1 MKTRAHTSG
10 AFDFSLDLAVMSH
23 AVSMIAEEMGTV
35 LERGALSPNIRE
47 RRDASS
53 ALFDA
58 NGTMIAQA
66 AHIPVHLG
74 AMPESVRAVRAKK
87 PEPGDVFILNDPF
100 HGGSHLP
107 DLTLVEAIDI
117 GGAIAGYAAIRAHHA
132 DVGGMSPGSMPQ
144 GATEL
149 VQEGI
154 ILPPVRLERAGVV
167 DESMMELILANVRT
181 PEERRG
187 DLAAQRGACA
197 AGAAGWRAL
206 IAREG
211 AERLG
216 AACNALLDYT
226 ERRAIARLAAIGDV
240 TGRAEDM
247 LEGDGFSTDAV
258 PLAVR
263 LSIASGKLH
272 LDFAGTD
279 AKVRGNVNC
288 PMAVTRAAALFV
300 LRTLLDDDVP
310 TNEGIAR
317 AISIVTPDDCLINA
331 KWPSAVAAG
340 NVETSQ
346 RITDLLFA
354 ALADA
359 GFAVPAQGQ
368 GTMNNI
374 TFGGEG
380 WTFYET
386 LGGGQGASAKGSG
399 PSAVHVGMSNTRN
412 TPIESLE
419 RSYPILIDEYSIR
432 RGSGGSGAFDGGDGV
447 IRRYRVRERCTV
459 TLLTERRTRAPRGA
473 TGGGDGVVGRNLLN
487 GNPLP
492 AKCRVGA
499 ASRRRGDDRDAG
511 RRGIRQARAKA
522 TRQEDE
528 LTRLSFPREVCSPP
542 TAASAF
548 RISPI
553 RKPSPPRRRPAA
565 RNPAIHPALH
575 LSKSR
580 SPVPPG
586 PRAYTD
592 GPLR

>member
-1 MKTRAHTSG
+1 MKAKAHA
-10 AFDFSLDLAVMSH
+10 AFDPLDLAVMSH
-23 AVSMIAEEMGTV
+23 AVAMIAEEMGTV

-58 NGTMIAQA
+58 SGTMVAQA

-74 AMPESVRAVRAKK
+74 AMPESVRAVRAKR
-87 PEPGDVFILNDPF
+87 PEAGDVFILNDPF

-107 DLTLVEAIDI
+107 DLTLVEAIDV

-149 VQEGI
+149 VQEGL
-154 ILPPVRLERAGVV
+154 ILPPVRIERGGVV
-167 DESMMELILANVRT
+167 DESVMALILANVRT

-211 AERLG
+211 AARLG

-226 ERRAIARLAAIGDV
+226 ERRAVARLTAIGDV

-247 LEGDGFSTDAV
+247 LEGDGFSTDPV

-263 LSIASGKLH
+263 VSIAGGKLH
-272 LDFAGTD
+272 LDFAGTS

-288 PMAVTRAAALFV
+288 PIAVTRAAALFV

-359 GFAVPAQGQ
+359 GIAVPAQGQ

-386 LGGGQGASAKGSG
+386 LGGGQGASAKGPG

-432 RGSGGSGAFDGGDGV
+432 RGSGGVGAFDGGDGV
-447 IRRYRVRERCTV
+447 IRRYRVMERCTV

-473 TGGGDGVVGRNLLN
+473 MGGGDGVVGRNLLN

-492 AKCRVGA
+492 AK
-499 ASRRRGDDRDAG
+499 SRMELQAGDVVTIETPGGGGYGKSEREPNDR
-511 RRGIRQARAKA
+511 
-522 TRQEDE
+522 
-528 LTRLSFPREVCSPP
+528 SVSSP
-542 TAASAF
+542 F
-548 RISPI
+548 
-553 RKPSPPRRRPAA
+553 
-565 RNPAIHPALH
+565 
-575 LSKSR
+575 
-580 SPVPPG
+580 VP
-586 PRAYTD
+586 
-592 GPLR
+592 